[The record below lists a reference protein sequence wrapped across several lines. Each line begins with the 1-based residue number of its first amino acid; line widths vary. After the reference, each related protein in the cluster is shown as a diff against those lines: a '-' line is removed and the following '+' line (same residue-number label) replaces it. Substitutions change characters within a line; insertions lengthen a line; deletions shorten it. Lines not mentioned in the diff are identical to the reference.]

1 VVNLPAGSTPID
13 FAYAIHSGVGN
24 SMVGAKVNNRIAN
37 IDATLKNGDIV
48 EILTSK
54 TAKGPS
60 RDWLNICKSNQA
72 RTKIKQWF
80 KKEKREENVAHG
92 RASFESEMKRV
103 GLPLPITVDPEV
115 GPQLLKKLSFASW
128 EDMYAAIG
136 YGGLTA
142 VKAVGRIRDDIN
154 RALKV
159 QTNEKIMAASP
170 LRTSPDSEHV
180 KRDRHAVNG
189 VVVEDIDSCMIKFA
203 KCCTPVPGDGIVG
216 FITRGYG
223 VSVHRMDCP
232 NAQNREEP
240 HQAARWVRV
249 HWASQAE
256 QPFDTTLEL
265 DCITR
270 DGLLLDL
277 ATVMNTSR
285 VRLKE
290 LYGKDLPGGRSV
302 FTVRFEVKNVSELE
316 SIRKKLL
323 GIRDVIGSRRGQ
335 N

>member
-1 VVNLPAGSTPID
+1 
-13 FAYAIHSGVGN
+13 
-24 SMVGAKVNNRIAN
+24 
-37 IDATLKNGDIV
+37 
-48 EILTSK
+48 
-54 TAKGPS
+54 
-60 RDWLNICKSNQA
+60 
-72 RTKIKQWF
+72 
-80 KKEKREENVAHG
+80 
-92 RASFESEMKRV
+92 
-103 GLPLPITVDPEV
+103 
-115 GPQLLKKLSFASW
+115 
-128 EDMYAAIG
+128 MYAAIG

-159 QTNEKIMAASP
+159 QTNEKIMSTSP
-170 LRTSPDSEHV
+170 LRTSPDPENV
-180 KRDRHAVNG
+180 KRNRHAVNG

-216 FITRGYG
+216 FITKGYG

-232 NAQNREEP
+232 NAQHREDP

-277 ATVMNTSR
+277 ATVMSTSR

-316 SIRKKLL
+316 QIRKKLL